1 MLRPRFRFSQV
12 LLNRSFAC
20 LFFNQAACSWVC
32 FALFFWRS
40 QGGLE
45 VDMIIQARN
54 KLWPIETKLTS
65 TPSAHHAQHL
75 DLFKEMA
82 GNEASGKGLVGCN
95 VEERKN
101 LPGSNVALPWFAF
114 PDWLSEHIG

>member
-1 MLRPRFRFSQV
+1 LRGNMGGAIFEGLIVSEAWKTF
-12 LLNRSFAC
+12 LNRGKKP
-20 LFFNQAACSWVC
+20 
-32 FALFFWRS
+32 ALFFWRS

-54 KLWPIETKLTS
+54 KLLPIETKLTS

-75 DLFKEMA
+75 ELFKETA
-82 GNEASGKGLVGCN
+82 GNEASSKGLVVCN

-101 LPGSNVALPWFAF
+101 LPGSNVALPWFVF